1 MKVASRAIANSLL
14 LETQPVDWSRV
25 PVFLKVVDHGS
36 FTAAAKSLGV
46 PKSTAS
52 RAVTSLE
59 KELETQLL
67 QRTTR
72 ALELTDAGRVFY
84 ERAKAARAALE
95 EAQAEVTHNA
105 DDGWGSVRLSVPN
118 DAMPIVSVVAAFTR
132 KHPNIHVELLVSNR
146 HVNLIEEGVDLA
158 LRAGKLD
165 DSSLVARRL
174 AQSDLGL
181 FASPEYLKKHG
192 APKKLEDLVDHQVV
206 LFRGRQGRQRLKLRN
221 ERGDEREVT
230 VHGPVSVDDLSYI
243 RGLVFS
249 GVGLGLLPI
258 FFMHAKTK
266 GLQLERVLPDWKVAG
281 GGVHL
286 VMPAQK
292 YVPARVRL
300 LADFIYENFKPD
312 ECSKHA

>member
-1 MKVASRAIANSLL
+1 M
-14 LETQPVDWSRV
+14 DWSRV

-36 FTAAAKSLGV
+36 FTAAAKALGV

-72 ALELTDAGRVFY
+72 ALELTEAGRTFY

-95 EAQAEVTHNA
+95 EAQAEVSQNVDEVSGT
-105 DDGWGSVRLSVPN
+105 VRITVPN
-118 DAMPIVSVVAAFTR
+118 DGMPMVSVIAAFIR
-132 KHPNIHVELLVSNR
+132 KYPAIHVDVVVTNR
-146 HVNLIEEGVDLA
+146 HVNLIEEGIDLA
-158 LRAGKLD
+158 LRAGRLD

-174 AQSDLGL
+174 GQSDLGL
-181 FASPEYLKKHG
+181 FAAAEYLKKHG
-192 APKKLEDLVDHQVV
+192 TPKKLEDLAEHEVV
-206 LFRGRQGRQRLKLRN
+206 LFRGRQGKQRIRLQN
-221 ERGDEREVT
+221 EKGDDREVT
-230 VHGPVSVDDLSYI
+230 VHGPATVDDLSFV
-243 RGLVFS
+243 RGLVSS
-249 GVGLGLLPI
+249 GIGLGLLPI
-258 FFMHAKTK
+258 FFMHAKNQGVK
-266 GLQLERVLPDWKVAG
+266 FERVLPEWKVGG

-300 LADFIYENFKPD
+300 LADFIYENFKPE

>member
-1 MKVASRAIANSLL
+1 M
-14 LETQPVDWSRV
+14 DWSRV

-36 FTAAAKSLGV
+36 FTAAAKALGV

-52 RAVTSLE
+52 RAVTTLE
-59 KELETQLL
+59 RELETQLL

-72 ALELTDAGRVFY
+72 ALELTEAGRAFY

-95 EAQAEVTHNA
+95 EAQAEVSHNA
-105 DDGWGSVRLSVPN
+105 DEVSGTVRISVPN
-118 DAMPIVSVVAAFTR
+118 DAMPMVSVVAAFT
-132 KHPNIHVELLVSNR
+132 KQHPSIHVELVVTNR

-158 LRAGKLD
+158 LRAGRLD

-192 APKKLEDLVDHQVV
+192 TPKKLEELARHQVV
-206 LFRGRQGRQRLKLRN
+206 LFRGRQGKQRIRLQSAA
-221 ERGDEREVT
+221 GDEREVT
-230 VHGPVSVDDLSYI
+230 LHGPVTVDDLSFV
-243 RGLVFS
+243 RGLVFN

-258 FFMHAKTK
+258 FFMHAKAQ
-266 GLQLERVLPDWKVAG
+266 GLRLERVLPDWRVAG

-312 ECSKHA
+312 ECAKHA